1 MVADA
6 VNVPIIAGGGIADV
20 KGVLAALA
28 LGADGVYMGTRFMVT
43 RESDS
48 HDRVKEAIVK
58 AEDACTMSVPK
69 VMLSRDLKNAF
80 TQKYLKM
87 KESGA
92 SAEEL
97 SNFIN
102 EFSQFRSQV
111 LGDVEN
117 SEVASGQVAGLIT
130 GVIGAAEVIQG
141 IVNEIPSLL
150 EGLGRKISAFKS

>member
-1 MVADA
+1 
-6 VNVPIIAGGGIADV
+6 
-20 KGVLAALA
+20 
-28 LGADGVYMGTRFMVT
+28 MGTRFMVT
-43 RESDS
+43 HESDS

-92 SAEEL
+92 STEEL
-97 SNFIN
+97 NAFIN

-111 LGDVEN
+111 LGDVDN
-117 SEVASGQVAGLIT
+117 SEVSSGQVAGLIT
-130 GVIGAAEVIQG
+130 SVVGAEEVIQG
-141 IVNEIPSLL
+141 IVNEVPFLL
-150 EGLGRKISAFKS
+150 EGLDHKITAFES